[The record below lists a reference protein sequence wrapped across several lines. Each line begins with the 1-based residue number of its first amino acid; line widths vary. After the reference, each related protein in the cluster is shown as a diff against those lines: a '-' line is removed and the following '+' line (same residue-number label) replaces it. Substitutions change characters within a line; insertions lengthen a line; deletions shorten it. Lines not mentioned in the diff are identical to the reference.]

1 MTKTNYA
8 ATTERNTIHTR
19 TSAREYTAA
28 VIYVRTNGYE
38 AAWDAAASI
47 EQIKK
52 HQAAYQ
58 AKVDAAADAAGLA
71 EDAKLSSSS
80 TLAQFRA
87 WIAGYADQ
95 LVAIEARRQALL
107 AAPDAIAAEW
117 ATFHGSPAL
126 AQKAASSSRY
136 ASRAY
141 VVPAVAQAP
150 KAKKVRS

>member
-1 MTKTNYA
+1 MPKTTYA

-19 TSAREYTAA
+19 SSDRAYTSA

-38 AAWDAAASI
+38 AAWDCAASI

-58 AKVDAAADAAGLA
+58 AKVDAADAAGLA
-71 EDAKLSSSS
+71 EDAKLSGSS

-126 AQKAASSSRY
+126 AQKAASSYRY